1 MSGEVKA
8 KNSTRRFAPAGLIFA
23 ALGLALFVYFV
34 RRAGVAQVWEAISRL
49 GAGFLII
56 LALSGLRFGV
66 RSLAWTMC
74 FEPPHRLRF
83 PDAFRAY
90 LIGDAAG
97 NIVPLGLVI
106 SEPAKVALVRER
118 VPLAAGFSAIAV
130 ENMFYSLSVALF
142 LFAGAASLLLSFT
155 LPKALRWSSV
165 GVLCGVGVFL
175 AAAYLVVRLRLKV
188 VSGLVERLTAR
199 GAGRRP
205 SLAAR
210 LGRLRAVEERVYGF
224 YERNRARFVPI
235 FLLEACFHLA
245 GVAEAYVTLYFIT
258 GAPPSPLNAFLLES
272 VNRIINVVFKF
283 VPMRVGVDEAGTGW
297 LSRALNIGDTAGVA
311 LAIVRKARMLVW
323 IGVGV
328 AFLVGRGL
336 SLRAIADEAGRAQES
351 VMEEKRVASS
361 Q

>member
-1 MSGEVKA
+1 MSGDVKA
-8 KNSTRRFAPAGLIFA
+8 KNSARRFAPAGLVFA

-34 RRAGVAQVWEAISRL
+34 RKAGVGAVWEAVGRL

-66 RSLAWTMC
+66 RSLAWTLC

-83 PDAFRAY
+83 TEAFRAY

-97 NIVPLGLVI
+97 NLVPLGIVI
-106 SEPAKVALVRER
+106 SEPAKVAMVRDR
-118 VPLAAGFSAIAV
+118 VPLVAGFSAIAV
-130 ENMFYSLSVALF
+130 ENVFYSLSVALF
-142 LFAGAASLLLSFT
+142 LFAGAASLLLSFP

-165 GVLCGVGVFL
+165 GILCGVGVFL
-175 AAAYLVVRLRLKV
+175 SLLYLVLRLRLKV
-188 VSGLVERLTAR
+188 LSGLVERLSAR
-199 GAGRRP
+199 GVGRGA
-205 SLAAR
+205 LAAR
-210 LGRLRAVEERVYGF
+210 AERVRALEDRVYGF
-224 YERNRARFVPI
+224 YERSRDRFLPI

-258 GAPPSPLNAFLLES
+258 GAPPSLLNAFVLES
-272 VNRIINVVFKF
+272 VNRVINVVFKF

-297 LSRALNIGDTAGVA
+297 LSRALKIGDTAGVA

-336 SLRAIADEAGRAQES
+336 SLRAVADEAERARET
-351 VMEEKRVASS
+351 VASS
-361 Q
+361 R